1 MLLYF
6 NTIFKIKNYKC
17 CTDELRYNYFLHTD
31 KYQTFKTFKD
41 LTFIFKT
48 RYKGYIFLLKLHTF
62 I

>member
-17 CTDELRYNYFLHTD
+17 CTGELRYNYFLHTD

-41 LTFIFKT
+41 LNLFSKPGTKATFF
-48 RYKGYIFLLKLHTF
+48 F
-62 I
+62 